1 MAISVDALSSFA
13 VFAEHLNFTRAAE
26 ELRIS
31 QPALHVKIR
40 KLADELGR
48 PLYHRSGR
56 RLVLTADGEAVARFA
71 RGHDERLTSFL
82 AEFAGATPDRP
93 VVLAAGQGAYLYL
106 LGDAIRSVLAEG
118 TTRLR
123 LLTCDHRQMLAAVR
137 TGRAQLG
144 VSVLDVLPD
153 DLAAMELASF
163 PQVLL
168 APSDH
173 PLAGRDAVSLADL
186 AGASLVVPPQHR
198 PHRVLLEQSLRAAGV
213 EWTVA
218 VEAEGWPLIT
228 QFVALGVGL
237 AVVNGCV
244 PAPPGLVAL
253 PVEGLPAVTYHAV
266 HQRSALSDP
275 RVAALL
281 DRLITGGTTR
291 RGAVSLTH
299 SWTPNEDRPLYT
311 S

>member
-1 MAISVDALSSFA
+1 MEVSSDALTSFA

-40 KLADELGR
+40 KLAQTLGR
-48 PLYHRSGR
+48 PLYHRTGR

-71 RGHDERLTSFL
+71 RGHDERLSHFL
-82 AEFAGATPDRP
+82 AEFAGAAPARP

-106 LGDAIRSVLAEG
+106 LGDTIRAVLAEEP
-118 TTRLR
+118 TRLR
-123 LLTCDHRQMLAAVR
+123 LITCDHRQMLAAVR

-153 DLAAMELASF
+153 DLAAVELASF

-168 APSDH
+168 VPDDH
-173 PLAGRDAVSLADL
+173 PLAGHGEVTLGDL

-244 PAPPGLVAL
+244 PAPPGLAAL
-253 PVEGLPAVTYHAV
+253 PVAGLPAVTYHVV

-275 RVAALL
+275 RAAGLL
-281 DRLITGGTTR
+281 DRLVPGGYS
-291 RGAVSLTH
+291 ASA
-299 SWTPNEDRPLYT
+299 
-311 S
+311 

>member
-1 MAISVDALSSFA
+1 MDERAVSVDALTSFA
-13 VFAEHLNFTRAAE
+13 VFAEHLNFTRAAA

-40 KLADELGR
+40 KLAQALGR

-56 RLVLTADGEAVARFA
+56 GLVLTADGEAVARFA
-71 RGHDERLTSFL
+71 RTHDERLTHFL
-82 AEFAGATPDRP
+82 AEFAGSAPARP

-106 LGDAIRSVLAEG
+106 LGDPIRAVLAEEP
-118 TTRLR
+118 TRLR
-123 LLTCDHRQMLAAVR
+123 LITCDHRQMLAAVR
-137 TGRAQLG
+137 TGRAHLG

-153 DLAAMELASF
+153 DLTAVELAVF

-168 APSDH
+168 VPEGH
-173 PLAGRDAVSLADL
+173 PLARRRSVGLPDL

-198 PHRVLLEQSLRAAGV
+198 PHRVLLEQFLRAAGV

-244 PAPPGLVAL
+244 PAPPGLVAR
-253 PVEGLPAVTYHAV
+253 PVTGLPAVTYHVV
-266 HQRSALSDP
+266 HQPAALSDP

-281 DRLITGGTTR
+281 DRIR
-291 RGAVSLTH
+291 PGAAAS
-299 SWTPNEDRPLYT
+299 P
-311 S
+311 